1 MKILKGIALAV
12 LSLIL
17 LISLGVFGIAYTV
30 NRVALNS
37 QYMVKTLND
46 ISFADALQE
55 EINQNN
61 TSGDISPELQ
71 TALVDTLRNTEPVIK
86 DRIGI
91 AIDDSFAYL
100 KGQGNVPSLQD
111 TLSKSVMNTQF
122 VTDLLDKTDLT
133 QLADQAL
140 VKQIGEEAGF
150 SDSFHTAL
158 INAIKK
164 SDPDLKKQIV
174 NASDPIFKY
183 LLMQTPNLDLKST
196 LRQTVLS
203 DGMVSEI
210 LSNLDTSTMTRDILT
225 DYLGGQLPQDIHLTS
240 AQIDRVSASLQP
252 VVKAALTAVAGNFAD
267 YLTGARTNF
276 ILKVPLAS
284 AGPTLKIVLKE
295 AFTAQLPA
303 GLQGASQANIDTAYE
318 MYYNNFIQIIP
329 ATYDAGSNELG
340 IGTGG
345 QIVDAINNAQNS
357 LTDGRN
363 SIDSANHDF
372 EKGLQDAKPYVNDFR
387 AGFIGVIVLM
397 ALVMLG
403 IILIYRNVKNACLNL
418 GIVFALYG
426 VFELIGVII
435 IRTFA
440 NNQITKADIPHAF
453 RTIPGTLLNDGLAP
467 LQTISIIC
475 LVLGIL
481 LIATSII
488 YPMARKK
495 NTE

>member
-1 MKILKGIALAV
+1 
-12 LSLIL
+12 
-17 LISLGVFGIAYTV
+17 
-30 NRVALNS
+30 
-37 QYMVKTLND
+37 
-46 ISFADALQE
+46 
-55 EINQNN
+55 
-61 TSGDISPELQ
+61 
-71 TALVDTLRNTEPVIK
+71 
-86 DRIGI
+86 
-91 AIDDSFAYL
+91 
-100 KGQGNVPSLQD
+100 
-111 TLSKSVMNTQF
+111 
-122 VTDLLDKTDLT
+122 
-133 QLADQAL
+133 
-140 VKQIGEEAGF
+140 
-150 SDSFHTAL
+150 
-158 INAIKK
+158 
-164 SDPDLKKQIV
+164 
-174 NASDPIFKY
+174 
-183 LLMQTPNLDLKST
+183 
-196 LRQTVLS
+196 
-203 DGMVSEI
+203 
-210 LSNLDTSTMTRDILT
+210 
-225 DYLGGQLPQDIHLTS
+225 
-240 AQIDRVSASLQP
+240 
-252 VVKAALTAVAGNFAD
+252 
-267 YLTGARTNF
+267 
-276 ILKVPLAS
+276 
-284 AGPTLKIVLKE
+284 
-295 AFTAQLPA
+295 
-303 GLQGASQANIDTAYE
+303 

-467 LQTISIIC
+467 LQTISIVC